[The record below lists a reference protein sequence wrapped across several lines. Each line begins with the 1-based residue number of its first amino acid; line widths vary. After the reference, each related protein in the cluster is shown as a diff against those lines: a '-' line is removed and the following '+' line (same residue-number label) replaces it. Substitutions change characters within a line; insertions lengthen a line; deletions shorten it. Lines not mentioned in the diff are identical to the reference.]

1 MYVIVCY
8 CKIFWQHTKAILL
21 NLVQPILISP
31 MKDISRT
38 YSTKTDVSFLPQL
51 VVEQKFK
58 IEGEHA
64 ECDILEEN
72 LKSNAS
78 LCGPKT

>member
-1 MYVIVCY
+1 
-8 CKIFWQHTKAILL
+8 
-21 NLVQPILISP
+21 

-51 VVEQKFK
+51 VVGQKFK